1 MRCGEPPAN
10 IRNTKI
16 WREVSWAGLY
26 SSDGWKYSGTLV
38 RDYLGVT
45 SLISIGGT

>member
-10 IRNTKI
+10 IRNAKI

-26 SSDGWKYSGTLV
+26 SSDGKKYSGTLL
-38 RDYLGVT
+38 RDDLGVT
-45 SLISIGGT
+45 SIINVGGT